1 MDVHP
6 PHGGIHSWRDFFIH
20 LIVITLGLLIALGLE
35 GIVEWRHN
43 KHLVHTA
50 EANLRAELV
59 ANQKTLADD
68 LASLN
73 DAQKETES
81 DLAILSALQA
91 KNPSGAQLKFH
102 WEWNGPSS
110 AAWDTARNTGAIAL
124 MNYQAAQSY
133 SVIYEQQ
140 AMVNAQSSAFERDL
154 YRAGAPLEGGRKLSE
169 LKPAQLEVMIAN
181 LQQTLADV
189 NYLRD
194 LSESLGRLLYQRA
207 PQ

>member
-50 EANLRAELV
+50 ESNLRAELV
-59 ANQKTLADD
+59 ANQKTLAED

-73 DAQKETES
+73 NAQKQTES
-81 DLAILSALQA
+81 DLAILSAL
-91 KNPSGAQLKFH
+91 KERNDPGAELNFH

-124 MNYQAAQSY
+124 MNYQAAQNY

-140 AMVNAQSSAFERDL
+140 GLVNAQSGAFVRDL
-154 YRAGAPLEGGRKLSE
+154 YRAGAPLEEGRKLHD
-169 LKPAQLEVMIAN
+169 LKPAQLDAINAN
-181 LQQTLADV
+181 LQQTLADLK
-189 NYLRD
+189 YLRD
-194 LSESLGRLLYQRA
+194 LGESLGRLYQRA

>member
-20 LIVITLGLLIALGLE
+20 LVVITLGLLIALGLE

-50 EANLRAELV
+50 EGNLRAELE

-68 LASLN
+68 LAALN
-73 DAQKETES
+73 AAQKQIET
-81 DLAILSALQA
+81 DLTILSALRA
-91 KNPSGAQLKFH
+91 KHVPGAEPKFH
-102 WEWNGPSS
+102 WDWNGPSS

-124 MNYQAAQSY
+124 MNYQTAQNY

-140 AMVNAQSSAFERDL
+140 GVVNEQSGVFVRDL
-154 YRAGAPLEGGRKLSE
+154 YRAGAPLQGGEKSSD
-169 LKPAQLEVMIAN
+169 LKPAQLDAINVN

-194 LSESLGRLLYQRA
+194 LGNSLGRLYQRA